1 MPIFMN
7 TTHKPHV
14 VMCVDD
20 DLDDRELL
28 CSIIK
33 RLHPNYEVMEAE
45 NGIHA
50 NHLLQQAKLKK
61 VYPSLIILDINM
73 PEMNG
78 KETLVEL
85 KKDKDLSKIPV
96 VVYSTSSNSR
106 DKAFFSKY
114 KVDMVTKPA
123 TINSITNEV
132 KNLLTLCSYSS

>member
-7 TTHKPHV
+7 TTLKPHI

-33 RLHPNYEVMEAE
+33 RLHPNYLVVEAE

-50 NHLLQQAKLKK
+50 THLLQEAKLKK

-73 PEMNG
+73 PKMNG
-78 KETLVEL
+78 KETLLEL
-85 KKDKDLSKIPV
+85 RKDNDLSKIPV
-96 VVYSTSSNSR
+96 VVYSTSSNAK

-114 KVDMVTKPA
+114 QVEMVTKPA
-123 TINSITNEV
+123 TIN
-132 KNLLTLCSYSS
+132 